1 MKKILI
7 IFNKFFKRI
16 EEDHINEYAAECA
29 FFTILSFVPFIMF
42 FISLIQFTNID
53 RETIYFWIK
62 EIIPSTMYGMIAGI
76 IDEVYSK
83 SVGTISIAV
92 IFALW
97 SASRGFYYLSK
108 GLRKI
113 YKSPK
118 QKISFV
124 IRIEGIIYTLVFIIS
139 IIAFLILMV
148 FGNRIH
154 MILSQKF
161 HSIGIITSS
170 ILKIRSFILILG
182 IFFILLCIYRFIPKN
197 NLKIKD
203 QIYGAIFSSITCFLA
218 SWFFSIYVDLFQGF
232 SNIYGSLTSII
243 FVMMWVY
250 VCMYI
255 ILIGAEINVI
265 ISNIKLKK

>member
-92 IFALW
+92 I
-97 SASRGFYYLSK
+97 SHY
-108 GLRKI
+108 GLR
-113 YKSPK
+113 
-118 QKISFV
+118 V
-124 IRIEGIIYTLVFIIS
+124 EVFII
-139 IIAFLILMV
+139 
-148 FGNRIH
+148 
-154 MILSQKF
+154 
-161 HSIGIITSS
+161 
-170 ILKIRSFILILG
+170 
-182 IFFILLCIYRFIPKN
+182 
-197 NLKIKD
+197 
-203 QIYGAIFSSITCFLA
+203 
-218 SWFFSIYVDLFQGF
+218 
-232 SNIYGSLTSII
+232 
-243 FVMMWVY
+243 
-250 VCMYI
+250 
-255 ILIGAEINVI
+255 
-265 ISNIKLKK
+265 